1 MLYQQENFGIENH
14 HDIRLYTSINF
25 VSHLHRDA
33 ELVCVMEGK
42 LYISTDKG
50 REALS
55 AGDCALILPD
65 KIHSYETPEYSKAVV
80 HVFSADNAG
89 SFFKK
94 IRGFEGERASF
105 TPPKEVSEFYADALV
120 RRQDY
125 GKYTLK
131 GCLYLMLEAYS
142 SQVKLVPCDTGKNKS
157 IIGAIFAYVS
167 EHFREPIT
175 LTDLEDVCGYSAHYL
190 SRVFSEAVGIN
201 FRRFVNELRLEY
213 ARELLTTTDLPVTEI
228 AYKSGFGSIRSFNR
242 AFGDEYHSVP
252 KKSRGDALK
261 FDGEATVLY
270 LNERSDDTDV
280 KIQ

>member
-33 ELVCVMEGK
+33 ELVSVIEGK

-94 IRGFEGERASF
+94 IRGFEGDLPRLRKYRSF
-105 TPPKEVSEFYADALV
+105 TRTLSSGGRTTASILSKAACTSCLKRT
-120 RRQDY
+120 RR
-125 GKYTLK
+125 
-131 GCLYLMLEAYS
+131 
-142 SQVKLVPCDTGKNKS
+142 
-157 IIGAIFAYVS
+157 
-167 EHFREPIT
+167 R
-175 LTDLEDVCGYSAHYL
+175 
-190 SRVFSEAVGIN
+190 
-201 FRRFVNELRLEY
+201 
-213 ARELLTTTDLPVTEI
+213 
-228 AYKSGFGSIRSFNR
+228 
-242 AFGDEYHSVP
+242 
-252 KKSRGDALK
+252 
-261 FDGEATVLY
+261 
-270 LNERSDDTDV
+270 
-280 KIQ
+280 

>member
-33 ELVCVMEGK
+33 ELVSVTEGK

-55 AGDCALILPD
+55 AGECALILPD

-105 TPPKEVSEFYADALV
+105 TPPKEVSEFYTDTLV
-120 RRQDY
+120 RRHDY

-142 SQVKLVPCDTGKNKS
+142 AQVKLVPCDTGKNKS

-242 AFGDEYHSVP
+242 AFGKEYNSVP
-252 KKSRGDALK
+252 KKSRGDGQN
-261 FDGEATVLY
+261 FGGEVTVLY
-270 LNERSDDTDV
+270 LSDGNGTNTD
-280 KIQ
+280 I

>member
-33 ELVCVMEGK
+33 ELVSVIEGK

-94 IRGFEGERASF
+94 IRG
-105 TPPKEVSEFYADALV
+105 L
-120 RRQDY
+120 RQVHA
-125 GKYTLK
+125 K
-131 GCLYLMLEAYS
+131 G
-142 SQVKLVPCDTGKNKS
+142 
-157 IIGAIFAYVS
+157 
-167 EHFREPIT
+167 
-175 LTDLEDVCGYSAHYL
+175 
-190 SRVFSEAVGIN
+190 
-201 FRRFVNELRLEY
+201 
-213 ARELLTTTDLPVTEI
+213 LPLPH
-228 AYKSGFGSIRSFNR
+228 A
-242 AFGDEYHSVP
+242 
-252 KKSRGDALK
+252 
-261 FDGEATVLY
+261 
-270 LNERSDDTDV
+270 
-280 KIQ
+280 